1 MPSGGLAF
9 SVARLRRAGQT
20 CADNTRPGYNARFPL
35 LSGDAASVQAI
46 KEHPAED
53 MAYTGW
59 VADEACAKDFAKAGN
74 EEHVGCATGCLSGG
88 GGVALASPDGF
99 HLLDITN
106 EAALEHLGMEVTVMG
121 TLDEAT
127 NTIKVTSI
135 NASS

>member
-1 MPSGGLAF
+1 MKKLIIISLALLA
-9 SVARLRRAGQT
+9 SVA
-20 CADNTRPGYNARFPL
+20 FV
-35 LSGDAASVQAI
+35 AAAT
-46 KEHPAED
+46 AED

-74 EEHVGCATGCLSGG
+74 AEHKGCAIGCLNNGG
-88 GGVALASPDGF
+88 AVALASPDGF
-99 HLLDITN
+99 HLLDITG
-106 EAALEHLGMEVTVMG
+106 EKALEHLGMEVMVMG

>member
-1 MPSGGLAF
+1 MKKLLVLAIVLLASAGLA
-9 SVARLRRAGQT
+9 A
-20 CADNTRPGYNARFPL
+20 
-35 LSGDAASVQAI
+35 
-46 KEHPAED
+46 AED
-53 MAYTGW
+53 MTFTGW

-74 EEHVGCATGCLSGG
+74 AEHKGCATGCLSRG

-106 EAALEHLGMEVTVMG
+106 EKALEHLGMEVTVMG

-135 NASS
+135 KASS

>member
-1 MPSGGLAF
+1 MKKLLIL
-9 SVARLRRAGQT
+9 SVA
-20 CADNTRPGYNARFPL
+20 L
-35 LSGDAASVQAI
+35 LASFAFVAA
-46 KEHPAED
+46 AED

-59 VADEACAKDFAKAGN
+59 VADEACAKDFEKAGN

-135 NASS
+135 KASS

>member
-1 MPSGGLAF
+1 MKKFLILALALIA
-9 SVARLRRAGQT
+9 SCALVAVVA
-20 CADNTRPGYNARFPL
+20 
-35 LSGDAASVQAI
+35 
-46 KEHPAED
+46 AED

-59 VADEACAKDFAKAGN
+59 VADEACAKDFSKAGN
-74 EEHVGCATGCLSGG
+74 EAHKGCATGCLGGG

-106 EAALEHLGMEVTVMG
+106 EKALEHLGMEVTVMG

-135 NASS
+135 KASS

>member
-1 MPSGGLAF
+1 MKKFLILALVLIASCAF
-9 SVARLRRAGQT
+9 VAV
-20 CADNTRPGYNARFPL
+20 
-35 LSGDAASVQAI
+35 AA
-46 KEHPAED
+46 AED

-59 VADEACAKDFAKAGN
+59 VADEACAKDFSKVGN
-74 EEHVGCATGCLSGG
+74 EAHKGCATGCLNNG

-135 NASS
+135 KASS

>member
-1 MPSGGLAF
+1 MKKLA
-9 SVARLRRAGQT
+9 
-20 CADNTRPGYNARFPL
+20 L
-35 LSGDAASVQAI
+35 LCVLVLAAFALTAA
-46 KEHPAED
+46 AED
-53 MAYTGW
+53 MTYTGW
-59 VADEACAKDFAKAGN
+59 VADEACAKDFAQAGN
-74 EEHVGCATGCLSGG
+74 EAHKGCATACLNKGDS
-88 GGVALASPDGF
+88 VALASPDGF

>member
-1 MPSGGLAF
+1 MWPLQVLGWRDVLEGGNDDHK
-9 SVARLRRAGQT
+9 G
-20 CADNTRPGYNARFPL
+20 G
-35 LSGDAASVQAI
+35 
-46 KEHPAED
+46 
-53 MAYTGW
+53 
-59 VADEACAKDFAKAGN
+59 
-74 EEHVGCATGCLSGG
+74 ATGCLSGG

-135 NASS
+135 SASS

>member
-1 MPSGGLAF
+1 MKKLA
-9 SVARLRRAGQT
+9 
-20 CADNTRPGYNARFPL
+20 L
-35 LSGDAASVQAI
+35 LSILVLATFAVSAT
-46 KEHPAED
+46 AED
-53 MAYTGW
+53 MTYTGW
-59 VADEACAKDFAKAGN
+59 VADEACAKDFSKAGN
-74 EEHVGCATGCLSGG
+74 EAHKGCATGCLSKG

-135 NASS
+135 KASK

>member
-1 MPSGGLAF
+1 MKKLLILAF
-9 SVARLRRAGQT
+9 ALLASVA
-20 CADNTRPGYNARFPL
+20 FV
-35 LSGDAASVQAI
+35 AAAA
-46 KEHPAED
+46 AED

-135 NASS
+135 SASS

>member
-1 MPSGGLAF
+1 MKKLLILSLALLA
-9 SVARLRRAGQT
+9 SVAFVVAGT
-20 CADNTRPGYNARFPL
+20 T
-35 LSGDAASVQAI
+35 
-46 KEHPAED
+46 ED
-53 MAYTGW
+53 MTFTGW

-74 EEHVGCATGCLSGG
+74 LAHKGCATGCLNGG
-88 GGVALASPDGF
+88 DSVALASPDGF

-127 NTIKVTSI
+127 NTITVTSI

>member
-1 MPSGGLAF
+1 MKKLLILAIALLACGAF
-9 SVARLRRAGQT
+9 VA
-20 CADNTRPGYNARFPL
+20 
-35 LSGDAASVQAI
+35 AAA
-46 KEHPAED
+46 AED

-127 NTIKVTSI
+127 NTITVTSI